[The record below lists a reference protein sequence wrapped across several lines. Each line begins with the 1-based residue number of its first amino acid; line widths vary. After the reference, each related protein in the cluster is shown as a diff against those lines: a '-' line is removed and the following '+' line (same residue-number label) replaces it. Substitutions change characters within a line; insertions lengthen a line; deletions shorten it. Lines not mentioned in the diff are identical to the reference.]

1 MGWNIFLRDASGA
14 ARVRANV
21 GADDRGSAISGE
33 AEAEA
38 GGGASCDG
46 YTRGEMGGE
55 WGRYYSVVWE
65 GGIDKRGMV

>member
-21 GADDRGSAISGE
+21 GADDRGSAIG

-38 GGGASCDG
+38 GRGANHDG
-46 YTRGEMGGE
+46 HTRGGMGGE
-55 WGRYYSVVWE
+55 
-65 GGIDKRGMV
+65 